1 MNPFFFGSS
10 EERLLG
16 VHHPPRGR
24 VPREVGV
31 LLCYPL
37 GQEYM
42 RAHRAFRQLAMLL
55 ARRGFH
61 VLRFDWFGT
70 GDSAGAGEEGSIARW
85 LEDARTAIDELKDTA
100 GVTRVSLVGLRL
112 GAAQIHRDR

>member
-24 VPREVGV
+24 APRERGI

-42 RAHRAFRQLAMLL
+42 RAHRAFRQLGMLM

-70 GDSAGAGEEGSIARW
+70 GDSAGRV
-85 LEDARTAIDELKDTA
+85 EDAKIERWVADARSATTRTESFTTWRKPPLT
-100 GVTRVSLVGLRL
+100 VNVCVS
-112 GAAQIHRDR
+112 